1 MVVYVSGGVLC
12 VRDSERA
19 RALCVRDVWLSEQH
33 VLTTLRVHTKR
44 IIPDI
49 SHVRVPHRTSRAASH
64 GRGHCALL
72 RMCLAQLLSV
82 VSDSSLA

>member
-33 VLTTLRVHTKR
+33 VLTTLRVHAKR
-44 IIPDI
+44 IMPTEL
-49 SHVRVPHRTSRAASH
+49 HVRVPHRTSRAASQERTLH
-64 GRGHCALL
+64 IDI
-72 RMCLAQLLSV
+72 RMCLAH
-82 VSDSSLA
+82 SSLA